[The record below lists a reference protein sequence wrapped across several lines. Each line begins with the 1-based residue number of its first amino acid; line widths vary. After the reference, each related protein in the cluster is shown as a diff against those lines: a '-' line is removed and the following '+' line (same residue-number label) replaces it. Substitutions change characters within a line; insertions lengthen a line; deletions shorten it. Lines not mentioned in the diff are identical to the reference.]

1 MAEYVLIF
9 FGLLIVLVG
18 LYSLYTRLSR
28 KKPLE
33 DSELYVAA
41 LRDLLD
47 DKKET
52 AFSKLRQ
59 VVASDSSNVDAYLRL
74 GQILRD
80 YNKPEQA
87 LQVHKDL
94 ATRGGLTDVEKAAI
108 LAQLYYDYIAMDNVD
123 TAEAALKELITLRTE
138 NQWALARLLE
148 VQKKAGKWD
157 DAYDTAVKILK
168 IDSNKSKKPLAV
180 FKFHL
185 GEELLGKREY
195 HKARLFFKEALGL
208 DPGFVPAY
216 LAVGDSYASEDRTED
231 AVNFWKKLIDA
242 VPEEGG
248 LAIERLKKALFELGR
263 FGEIA
268 DVCQNILKHSPSN
281 SEAKLTL
288 AEFHE
293 KKGDMEAAEELLG
306 QLVDDNPND
315 VKSILGLVSIL
326 AARGETR
333 KIQDL
338 LRTLEKKTD
347 SARRAGRDTGT
358 QATVGGV

>member
-9 FGLLIVLVG
+9 FGLLVVLVG
-18 LYSLYTRLSR
+18 LYSLYMRLSK

-59 VVASDSSNVDAYLRL
+59 VVASDSGNVDAYLRL

-94 ATRGGLTDVEKAAI
+94 ATRGGLIDEEKAAI
-108 LAQLYYDYIAMDNVD
+108 LGQLYYDYIAMDNVD
-123 TAEAALKELITLRTE
+123 TAEAALKELITLRSE

-168 IDSNKSKKPLAV
+168 
-180 FKFHL
+180 
-185 GEELLGKREY
+185 
-195 HKARLFFKEALGL
+195 
-208 DPGFVPAY
+208 
-216 LAVGDSYASEDRTED
+216 
-231 AVNFWKKLIDA
+231 
-242 VPEEGG
+242 
-248 LAIERLKKALFELGR
+248 
-263 FGEIA
+263 
-268 DVCQNILKHSPSN
+268 
-281 SEAKLTL
+281 
-288 AEFHE
+288 
-293 KKGDMEAAEELLG
+293 
-306 QLVDDNPND
+306 
-315 VKSILGLVSIL
+315 
-326 AARGETR
+326 
-333 KIQDL
+333 
-338 LRTLEKKTD
+338 
-347 SARRAGRDTGT
+347 
-358 QATVGGV
+358 